1 MSCSRFRRVDA
12 ATLTGPGLWP
22 HPQGQE
28 RQDPLRAQRDIHVAV
43 GALQLEPLQ
52 QPEPDRAA
60 GRHGGLGRGP
70 PNVLTVPRSP
80 GSPALHGYHSVK
92 VGCHHGRVRLPQS
105 TDPRPRN
112 VGILLAAGAGRRYG
126 KPKVLVNGWLD
137 TAVAA
142 LRDGGCA
149 DVVLVLG
156 AAEVA
161 PPRGVTAITAR
172 YWHEGLSASV
182 RAGLMQADGMHADY
196 AVLHVI
202 DTPDVGAAVV
212 SRVLG
217 RALSSESGLARAYFG
232 GRPGHPV
239 VIARRHWPEVLAL
252 ISEDRGAGA
261 YLSTRRDVEIVD
273 CADLAGGQD
282 IDEL

>member
-1 MSCSRFRRVDA
+1 
-12 ATLTGPGLWP
+12 
-22 HPQGQE
+22 
-28 RQDPLRAQRDIHVAV
+28 
-43 GALQLEPLQ
+43 
-52 QPEPDRAA
+52 
-60 GRHGGLGRGP
+60 
-70 PNVLTVPRSP
+70 
-80 GSPALHGYHSVK
+80 
-92 VGCHHGRVRLPQS
+92 VRLPQS

-232 GRPGHPV
+232 GT
-239 VIARRHWPEVLAL
+239 ARTSGGYSAAALA
-252 ISEDRGAGA
+252 RGAGPDIRG
-261 YLSTRRDVEIVD
+261 SRRGCVPEHQARRRNRRLRRS
-273 CADLAGGQD
+273 CGRSGHR
-282 IDEL
+282 